1 MFRCQGLAGQ
11 GWNRYQASVMAAACR
26 SLCEQL
32 FTVCNFLVPGVLMG
46 YGRIWERK
54 TARAGCTSC
63 TRGLSSPFVAPSF
76 TGQ

>member
-1 MFRCQGLAGQ
+1 
-11 GWNRYQASVMAAACR
+11 MAAACR

-46 YGRIWERK
+46 YGKIRERK
-54 TARAGCTSC
+54 TARAGYTVCTQD
-63 TRGLSSPFVAPSF
+63 LSSPFMAPSF